1 MQQLLSGV
9 RILDLSKAT
18 AGPFATQVLA
28 DIGAEVIKIEEPPG
42 PLGRSLLEPDKL
54 PGGGMDP
61 YFLSINRNK
70 KSVVLPL
77 AHSDGLATFYQ
88 LVERSD
94 VVMDNFR
101 PGVVEKLKV
110 DYDSLSAINPS
121 IITCSLTGYGKDGP
135 MARRTAFDITVLA
148 EAGMIDYV
156 GKCDAQGK
164 LAYPNV
170 AIADLLA
177 GMYSAVAVPAALE
190 QRHRTGRGCKIDVAM
205 YDSVLSLYIGYA
217 INLLNYGQASHY
229 FEGALWA
236 VFETKTRPLVISAHR
251 AAQWQ
256 RFCHA
261 LGRTEWLADDR
272 FKTAAGRTENIAAL
286 KEIVTEVLRARP
298 AEEWI
303 AIFEAEGVPYGE
315 IRTVDEALRSSQTSA
330 SKMVVDVEFPE
341 GPVRLLGNP
350 IKVAGADQRYLPPPV
365 YGEHTGSVLQEVLG
379 YDDDQ
384 VAAVVDLARQEE
396 EGAA

>member
-18 AGPFATQVLA
+18 AGPFATQILG
-28 DIGAEVIKIEEPPG
+28 DLGAEVIKIEEPPG

-77 AHSDGLATFYQ
+77 AHPDGLATFYH
-88 LVERSD
+88 LVEHSD

-110 DYDSLSAINPS
+110 DYDSLSAVNPS
-121 IITCSLTGYGKDGP
+121 IITCSLTGYGSDGP

-156 GKCDAQGK
+156 AKRDGQGN

-190 QRHRTGRGCKIDVAM
+190 QRHRTARGCKIDVAM
-205 YDSVLSLYIGYA
+205 YDSVLSLFFGYA
-217 INLLNYGQASHY
+217 VTLLNYGQASHY
-229 FEGALWA
+229 YEGALWA
-236 VFETKTRPLVISAHR
+236 VFETKTRPLVIAAHR
-251 AAQWQ
+251 AAQWN
-256 RFCHA
+256 RFCRA
-261 LGRTEWLADDR
+261 LDRAEWLEDKR
-272 FKTAAGRTENIAAL
+272 FKTAGARTENIATL
-286 KEIVTEVLRARP
+286 KEFVTEVLRTRP

-315 IRTVDEALRSSQTSA
+315 IRTVDEVLRGPQTSA

-350 IKVAGADQRYLPPPV
+350 IKVAGADQRYLPPPQ
-365 YGEHTGSVLQEVLG
+365 YGEHTRSVLQEVLG

-384 VAAVVDLARQEE
+384 VAAVADLALRE
-396 EGAA
+396 EGAS